1 MSEIM
6 ERDLVR
12 ELQLKGINK
21 SLSSL
26 LAAEITPEMKG
37 YLGSLFNQTIND
49 TGATRNSG
57 IAINCSKEVLTK
69 LDLALQTCVN
79 NTTRDDWLVKAL
91 NESLSDGNT
100 EEDQKSLLAE
110 IEAFGF
116 LTNVFGNG
124 NVKQIKEGQTKTP
137 DFEILGGVYA
147 EVYCPD
153 LSKDHKD
160 LVSTLNELDDS
171 ECTEGFKVQSVLTRP
186 LIGNKPL
193 AVKYASNQVVNRI
206 ISDKRSKDQTYQG
219 KQNILWLDLSYKT
232 ELLVQDCLPYRSIN
246 HCEQT
251 YVGCTGV
258 WHAFYGE
265 KELSRFPKERFSLC
279 LSTGVESETY
289 SQRDYTGLFRERDTL
304 SSAIISCKDGL
315 VLFQNPWAASSSQ
328 LTEKTLKDLISLP
341 IFRPE
346 LSWFSIDGTSLKQ
359 RIDQSIKD
367 LNWLLLA
374 KNNET
379 E

>member
-12 ELQLKGINK
+12 ELQLKGVNK
-21 SLSSL
+21 SLSTL
-26 LAAEITPEMKG
+26 LAAEIMPEMKG
-37 YLGSLFNQTIND
+37 YLGSLINQTIND
-49 TGATRNSG
+49 TGATRSSG

-79 NTTRDDWLVKAL
+79 NITSDDWLVRAL
-91 NESLSDGNT
+91 DESLLDGKS

-116 LTNVFGNG
+116 LSSVFGNG
-124 NVKQIKEGQTKTP
+124 NVKQIKEGKKKTP

-171 ECTEGFKVQSVLTRP
+171 ECTEGFKVKSVLTRP
-186 LIGNKPL
+186 LTGNKPL

-206 ISDKRSKDQTYQG
+206 ISDKREKDQTYQD

-246 HCEQT
+246 YCDQT

-265 KELSRFPKERFSLC
+265 KELSRFPKERFSL
-279 LSTGVESETY
+279 LFSTGVESETY

-304 SSAIISCKDGL
+304 SAAIISCKDGL
-315 VLFQNPWAASSSQ
+315 VLFQNPWADSNCK
-328 LTEKTLKDLISLP
+328 LTEKTLKNLIKLP
-341 IFRPE
+341 MFRPE
-346 LSWFSIDGTSLKQ
+346 LSWFTLDNTSLQQ

-374 KNNET
+374 KK
-379 E
+379 